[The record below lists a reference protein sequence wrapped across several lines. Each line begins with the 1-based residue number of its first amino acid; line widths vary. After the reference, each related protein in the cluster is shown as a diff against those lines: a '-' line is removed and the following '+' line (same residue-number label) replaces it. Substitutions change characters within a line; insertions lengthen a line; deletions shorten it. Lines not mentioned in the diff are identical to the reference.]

1 MLRPELV
8 LIFAT
13 ILWGTSWVPLHA
25 FADAGISGMPMVTAA
40 YGLIALLAAP
50 LLWWQ
55 RVLWREQAWGL
66 LAIVVF
72 GGWANTALISSLSLG
87 HDIVRLM
94 LLFYLAPVWAVLG
107 GWLLL
112 GEQLTPLR
120 LAALAL
126 AMAGIALTLGIGL
139 DTLKPLHG
147 IDWLALSAGFAFA
160 MNNLATR
167 AADRVPLTSKTVAAF
182 LGSLIFASIACLIL
196 GQGIPTLGTGTWL
209 LVGLFA
215 VGWLLLATLSAQYG
229 VTHLEASRA
238 AVLIVFE
245 LIAAVLSAAWLGD
258 QPLGLREWLGAG
270 LVCIA
275 AVMAAWPDTSPSTVP
290 RSAIS

>member
-8 LIFAT
+8 LVFAT
-13 ILWGTSWVPLHA
+13 LLWGTSWIPLRA
-25 FADAGISGMPMVTAA
+25 FAEAGISGMPMVFAS
-40 YGLIALLAAP
+40 YGLIALLAVP

-55 RVLWREQAWGL
+55 RRAWRSQAWGL
-66 LAIVVF
+66 LAIVIF

-94 LLFYLAPVWAVLG
+94 LLFYLAPIWAVLG

-112 GEQLTPLR
+112 REQVTALR

-126 AMAGIALTLGIGL
+126 AMLGIALTLGIGL
-139 DTLKPLHG
+139 DTLKPFQG
-147 IDWLALSAGFAFA
+147 VDWLALSAGFAFA

-167 AADRVPLTSKTVAAF
+167 AAHRIPLFSKTFAAF
-182 LGSLIFASIACLIL
+182 IGSVVFAGAACLIL
-196 GQGIPTLGTGTWL
+196 DQGLPTLPPVTWA
-209 LVGLFA
+209 LVALFS
-215 VGWLLLATLSAQYG
+215 VGWLLATLSAQYG

-238 AVLIVFE
+238 AVIIVFE

-258 QPLGLREWLGAG
+258 VPLGPREYLGAG
-270 LVCIA
+270 LVCVA
-275 AVMAAWPDTSPSTVP
+275 AVLAAWPDQPQPALP
-290 RSAIS
+290 RSAI

>member
-13 ILWGTSWVPLHA
+13 LLWGTSWIPLRA
-25 FADAGISGMPMVTAA
+25 FADAGISGMFMVFVSC
-40 YGLIALLAAP
+40 GLIALLAVP

-55 RVLWREQAWGL
+55 RRAWRGQAWGL
-66 LAIVVF
+66 LAILIF

-112 GEQLTPLR
+112 RESLTALR
-120 LAALAL
+120 LGALAL
-126 AMAGIALTLGIGL
+126 AMLGIALTLGMGV
-139 DTLKPLHG
+139 DALKPLQG
-147 IDWLALSAGFAFA
+147 VDWLALSAGFAFA

-167 AADRVPLTSKTVAAF
+167 AADRIPLLSKSFAAF
-182 LGSLIFASIACLIL
+182 IGSVVFAGAACLIL
-196 GQGIPTLGTGTWL
+196 DQGLPTLPPITWA
-209 LVGLFA
+209 LVALFS
-215 VGWLLLATLSAQYG
+215 VGWLIATLAAQYG

-238 AVLIVFE
+238 AVIIVFE

-258 QPLGLREWLGAG
+258 EPLGLREWSGAT

-275 AVMAAWPDTSPSTVP
+275 AVMAAWPDQSQPALP
-290 RSAIS
+290 RSAI

>member
-1 MLRPELV
+1 MLRPVLV

-13 ILWGTSWVPLHA
+13 LLWGTSWIPLHA
-25 FADAGISGMPMVTAA
+25 FAEAGISGMPMVFAS
-40 YGLIALLAAP
+40 YGLVALVAAP

-55 RVLWREQAWGL
+55 RALWREQAWGL
-66 LAIVVF
+66 LAIVIC

-112 GEQLTPLR
+112 GEQLTALR
-120 LAALAL
+120 LAALTL
-126 AMAGIALTLGIGL
+126 AMAGVALTLGIGL
-139 DTLKPLHG
+139 DTLKPLQG
-147 IDWLALSAGFAFA
+147 VDWLALSAGFAFA

-167 AADRVPLTSKTVAAF
+167 AAHRIPLSSKT
-182 LGSLIFASIACLIL
+182 FASFVGSVAFAGVACLML
-196 GQGIPTLGTGTWL
+196 DQGLPTLEPVTWT
-209 LVGLFA
+209 LVALFA
-215 VGWLLLATLSAQYG
+215 VAWLVATFAAQYG

-238 AVLIVFE
+238 AVIIVFE

-275 AVMAAWPDTSPSTVP
+275 AVMAAWPDQPQPALP
-290 RSAIS
+290 RSAI